1 MKYLLTLVLFL
12 TVPHLAN
19 AEFQA
24 PVIRAKMSMFS
35 TTVSAGEQVNEDP
48 LGSMLTL
55 QPMVL
60 WNFSSINSRMGIHY
74 IMDFS
79 SNYGFT
85 PISGIGLTG
94 YYYLKGLPASYENT
108 PDDTLVQKSKPG
120 FFTFAS
126 FTPVNFNL
134 NKKESTPNAGD
145 GFSFSSLLY
154 EFMLGVGYEYPLR
167 PNALI
172 AVELATRE
180 ASGGDGGMK
189 LSYSGLGLGIS
200 FTTSY
205 Y

>member
-1 MKYLLTLVLFL
+1 MKYFITLVLLL
-12 TVPHLAN
+12 TVPHIAS

-24 PVIRAKMSMFS
+24 PVIRTKLSMFS
-35 TTVSAGEQVNEDP
+35 TTASAGEQVKDEA

-60 WNFSSINSRMGIHY
+60 WNFPSINSRMGIHY
-74 IMDFS
+74 VLDFA

-108 PDDTLVQKSKPG
+108 PDETLIQKSKPG

-145 GFSFSSLLY
+145 GFSFSALLY
-154 EFMLGVGYEYPLR
+154 ELSLGVGYEYPIR

-172 AVELATRE
+172 AVELGTRD
-180 ASGGDGGMK
+180 ASSSSGEEK
-189 LSYSGLGLGIS
+189 LSYSGFGIGIS